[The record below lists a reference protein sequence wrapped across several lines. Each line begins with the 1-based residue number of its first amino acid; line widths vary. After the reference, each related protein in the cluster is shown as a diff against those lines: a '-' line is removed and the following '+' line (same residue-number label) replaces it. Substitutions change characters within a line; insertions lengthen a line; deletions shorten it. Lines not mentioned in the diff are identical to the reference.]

1 MTDELDVGGGDSRH
15 HGRSPVPHSIVE
27 CQYHHKNLLDRIV
40 ALVPPTLNS

>member
-1 MTDELDVGGGDSRH
+1 MNWMLVGVIVDIMDV
-15 HGRSPVPHSIVE
+15 VLFLIVLE